1 MRKNK
6 VGIFKQLAERLSPI
20 VYFRHP
26 ELSAPAKRH
35 ILQTLAKLTPAR
47 VFSIP
52 RFDDETEQQFWD
64 ERHPVLLVPLQW
76 ALVLGAIAFLA
87 YLIFDMAT
95 GHVTPFEAALRSP
108 IIVILFGFFIYL
120 HKHPDANRR
129 INRVAKF
136 SAALS
141 AADLIAMLI
150 CDGDPA
156 YYPETWPG
164 LLPMYFFSY
173 GQMFMSLRATI
184 GFGWGTAL
192 VMPLSGYWVGVDST
206 ALIPS
211 ILNLT
216 IVNLFG
222 VCTRCQLEAYSRK
235 SFLAKRKAEDNADD
249 KTRFLHQL
257 SHNLRQPLQALSC
270 YSAVLETAH
279 GQQPD
284 ADTQRI
290 AAKMGCAIDELNHA
304 FNRILDIANLE
315 SGKQLP
321 LLASVDINVLLSG
334 LEDQYAGQASARGL
348 KLIVRLRR
356 KPPYCVHSDAIM
368 LRQIVGNLIDNA
380 LKYTRSGWILVGVT
394 KVGDQRLK
402 LHVRDSGI
410 GIADAVRQDI
420 FKEFHRCQRRRT
432 DAQTHG
438 LGIGLAY
445 VSAAIKRLPDHAL
458 SLQSKLYNGSDFQIY
473 LPALAAVHRTVDNPR
488 PAYSLAG
495 CFVLLVDDDRQVL
508 SAMAQQL
515 VSWDCLVQTA
525 ASLAEAQSVL
535 AENIRQP
542 DLLITDYY
550 LGDNE
555 TAHDIIAAVCRDYGP
570 LPVLVLSARAISN
583 VEKAKLPPNTQLL
596 RKPAGAGLLM
606 AAIARTMEWAS
617 A

>member
-1 MRKNK
+1 M
-6 VGIFKQLAERLSPI
+6 GIFKQLAERLSPI
-20 VYFRHP
+20 VYFRQPEQSGPGRHP
-26 ELSAPAKRH
+26 V
-35 ILQTLAKLTPAR
+35 LQTLVKLTPAR
-47 VFSIP
+47 LFSIP
-52 RFDDETEQQFWD
+52 RFDDETERQFWD
-64 ERHPVLLVPLQW
+64 ERYPVLLVPLQW

-87 YLIFDMAT
+87 YLVLDIAT
-95 GHVTPFEAALRSP
+95 GHVTTFEAGFRTP
-108 IIVILFGFFIYL
+108 IIVILFGFFVYL
-120 HKHPDANRR
+120 HQQPNANRR
-129 INRVAKF
+129 INRIAKF
-136 SAALS
+136 SAGLS
-141 AADLIAMLI
+141 AADLIAMLVY
-150 CDGDPA
+150 DGNPV

-184 GFGWGTAL
+184 GFGWATAL
-192 VMPLSGYWVGVDST
+192 AMPLSGYWIGVDSA

-222 VCTRCQLEAYSRK
+222 LCTRCQLEAYSRK
-235 SFLAKRKAEDNADD
+235 SFREKRKAESNAED
-249 KTRFLHQL
+249 KTRFLRQL

-279 GQQPD
+279 AQRPD

-290 AAKMGCAIDELNHA
+290 VAKMGGAIDELNHA

-321 LLASVDINVLLSG
+321 LLTSVDINVLLSG
-334 LEDQYAGQASARGL
+334 LEDQYAGQAAARGL

-368 LRQIVGNLIDNA
+368 LRQIVGNLLDNA
-380 LKYTRSGWILVGVT
+380 LKYTRSGWIVVGAT
-394 KVGDQRLK
+394 KIGDQRLK

-410 GIADAVRQDI
+410 GIADAMRQDI

-473 LPALAAVHRTVDNPR
+473 LPALAAVRQPLDNPH
-488 PAYSLAG
+488 PACSLAG
-495 CFVLLVDDDRQVL
+495 CFVLLIDDDRQVL

-515 VSWDCLVQTA
+515 GSWDCLVQTA
-525 ASLAEAQSVL
+525 SSLDETRTAL
-535 AENIRQP
+535 AENVRPP
-542 DLLITDYY
+542 DLLITDFY

-555 TAHDIIAAVCRDYGP
+555 TAHDIIKALSRDCGP
-570 LPVLVLSARAISN
+570 VPILVLSARAISAE
-583 VEKAKLPPNTQLL
+583 EKAKFPPNTQLL
-596 RKPAGAGLLM
+596 RKPAGAGVLM
-606 AAIARTMEWAS
+606 AAIARTMELAS
-617 A
+617 GSECGF